1 MRKLHDYMLAL
12 KPSLNAR
19 AIAALGC
26 ESVKN
31 QADVARLIED
41 LNASIAGADE
51 FIQQL
56 PK

>member
-1 MRKLHDYMLAL
+1 MLAL